1 MDELSTNYATA
12 LHGMLT
18 PEERELAL
26 TELEG
31 ICGEIDQNESF
42 RRLLCSR
49 SLSILEKQNAF
60 EAVYA
65 GKLKTPH
72 LLSFLKVLI
81 SHHRINRLH
90 DVLSSY
96 RRLLHEDLGV
106 KEGIA
111 YSAAKL
117 TPKQLLSIT
126 EAIAAKLGSKVSLS
140 NVVDHRLLG
149 GVKVA
154 IDGKVFDSSLLA
166 KLNDLQRKLQGGNP
180 A

>member
-12 LHGMLT
+12 LHGMLS
-18 PEERELAL
+18 PKQREDALA
-26 TELEG
+26 ELEA
-31 ICGEIDQNESF
+31 ICGDIDQNESF

-49 SLSILEKQNAF
+49 SLSILEKQKAL
-60 EAVYA
+60 EGVY
-65 GKLKTPH
+65 GKKIKTPH
-72 LLSFLKVLI
+72 LLAFLKVLI

-96 RRLLHEDLGV
+96 RRLIHEDLGV
-106 KEGIA
+106 KEGIV
-111 YSAAKL
+111 YSAIKL
-117 TPKQLLSIT
+117 TPKQLASIN
-126 EAIAAKLGSKVSLS
+126 EAIASKLGSKVSLS

-154 IDGKVFDSSLLA
+154 IDGKVFDSSLQA
-166 KLNDLQRKLQGGNP
+166 KLGDLQRTLQGGNP

>member
-12 LHGMLT
+12 LHDMLS
-18 PEERELAL
+18 PSQREEALA
-26 TELEG
+26 ELEA
-31 ICGEIDQNESF
+31 ICGDIDQNESF

-49 SLSILEKQNAF
+49 SISILEKQKAL
-60 EAVYA
+60 ESVYA
-65 GKLKTPH
+65 KRIKTPH
-72 LLSFLKVLI
+72 LLAFLKVLV

-96 RRLLHEDLGV
+96 RSLIHEDLGI
-106 KEGIA
+106 KEGIV
-111 YSAAKL
+111 YSATKL
-117 TPKQLLSIT
+117 SASQIASIND
-126 EAIAAKLGSKVSLS
+126 AIATRLGSKVSLS

-166 KLNDLQRKLQGGNP
+166 KLGDLQRKLQGGNP

>member
-12 LHGMLT
+12 LHGMLD
-18 PEERELAL
+18 PKQREDAL
-26 TELEG
+26 LELEAV
-31 ICGEIDQNESF
+31 CGEIDQNEAF

-49 SLSILEKQNAF
+49 SVSIKEKQETLEK
-60 EAVYA
+60 VY
-65 GKLKTPH
+65 GKQLKTPH
-72 LLSFLKVLI
+72 LLSFLKVLVA
-81 SHHRINRLH
+81 HHRVNRLH

-96 RRLLHEDLGV
+96 RRLIHEDQGV

-111 YSAAKL
+111 YSATKL
-117 TPKQLLSIT
+117 TPVQLASIT
-126 EAIAAKLGSKVSLS
+126 EAVAKRLGSKVSLS

-154 IDGKVFDSSLLA
+154 IDGKVFDSSLQA

>member
-12 LHGMLT
+12 LHGMLD
-18 PEERELAL
+18 PKQREQAL
-26 TELEG
+26 LELEA
-31 ICGEIDQNESF
+31 ICADIYQNEAY

-49 SLSILEKQNAF
+49 SLSIAEKQKAF
-60 EAVYA
+60 DGVYA
-65 GKLKTPH
+65 TRIETPH
-72 LLSFLKVLI
+72 LLAFVKVLI

-90 DVLSSY
+90 DVVSSY
-96 RRLLHEDLGV
+96 RRLVHEDQGV

-111 YSAAKL
+111 YSATKL
-117 TPKQLLSIT
+117 TREQLASVT
-126 EAIAAKLGSKVSLS
+126 EAIADRLGSKVSLS

-154 IDGKVFDSSLLA
+154 IDGKVFDSSLQA
-166 KLNDLQRKLQGGNP
+166 KLGDLQRKLQGGNP

>member
-12 LHGMLT
+12 LHGMLD
-18 PEERELAL
+18 PKQREVAL
-26 TELEG
+26 SELG
-31 ICGEIDQNESF
+31 AICAEIDQNEAF

-49 SLSILEKQNAF
+49 SISIAEKQKAL
-60 EAVYA
+60 EDIY
-65 GKLKTPH
+65 GKRLASPH
-72 LLSFLKVLI
+72 LLSFLKVLVA
-81 SHHRINRLH
+81 HHRINRLH

-96 RRLLHEDLGV
+96 RSLIHEDLGV

-111 YSAAKL
+111 YSASKLSEEQLSSISEALAKR
-117 TPKQLLSIT
+117 I
-126 EAIAAKLGSKVSLS
+126 GSKVSLS

-154 IDGKVFDSSLLA
+154 IDGKVFDSSLQA
-166 KLNDLQRKLQGGNP
+166 KLGDLQRKLQGGNP

>member
-12 LHGMLT
+12 LHGMLS
-18 PEERELAL
+18 PEQREEAL
-26 TELEG
+26 SELEA
-31 ICGEIDQNESF
+31 ICGDIDANEAF

-49 SLSILEKQNAF
+49 SLSIPEKQKAL
-60 EAVYA
+60 EGVYA
-65 GKLKTPH
+65 TRIKTPH
-72 LLSFLKVLI
+72 LLAFLKVLI

-96 RRLLHEDLGV
+96 RRLIHEDLGV
-106 KEGIA
+106 KEGIV
-111 YSAAKL
+111 YSATKL
-117 TPKQLLSIT
+117 NANQIASIND
-126 EAIAAKLGSKVSLS
+126 AIAQRLGSKVSLS

-166 KLNDLQRKLQGGNP
+166 KLADLQRKLQGGNP